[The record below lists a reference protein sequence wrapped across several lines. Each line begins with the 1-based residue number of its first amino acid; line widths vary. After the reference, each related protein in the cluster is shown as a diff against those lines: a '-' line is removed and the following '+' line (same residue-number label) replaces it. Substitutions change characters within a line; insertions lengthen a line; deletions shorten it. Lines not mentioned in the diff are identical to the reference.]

1 MEAIPAAQLYHAL
14 NRDLSPHTHT
24 CTHTGH
30 RLNSM
35 RVFDTRRLDRCYCWF
50 AQIYPVDFKLAD

>member
-1 MEAIPAAQLYHAL
+1 MEAILAARLYRAL
-14 NRDLSPHTHT
+14 NRDLPPPHTH
-24 CTHTGH
+24 THTGH

-35 RVFDTRRLDRCYCWF
+35 RIFDARRLERCYCWF